1 MTSKALITGASAGLG
16 AAYADRLAKRGHD
29 LILVAR
35 GEDKL
40 RELAARLPVDA
51 EVLVADL
58 TVPADVERV
67 AARLATV
74 DVFVNNAGHEL
85 RQPGR
90 RRRPGR
96 AAARDR
102 PQRVRLHPPRAGVR
116 RAPPGHADQHRLGRP
131 DPAPR
136 RAWPPTRR
144 ARPMR
149 SRSRR
154 CSPPSSPRR
163 TCASRPSCPARSGP
177 SCGTSPGFPL
187 AHLDPEIVMPI
198 DDAVDAALAGLDAG
212 ELITILSLPDAA
224 DWEAYEAAR
233 LALVPNMS
241 RRQPAERYLVSD
253 LPGTALCRSPGA
265 GCARGRG
272 RRTRG
277 AARRRRARCPS
288 AAMII
293 PWSSDR

>member
-67 AARLATV
+67 AARLGEV
-74 DVFVNNAGHEL
+74 DVFVNNAGMSYASPVADADPAEL
-85 RQPGR
+85 QRVIDLNVSAFTRLAQ
-90 RRRPGR
+90 
-96 AAARDR
+96 AFAARR
-102 PQRVRLHPPRAGVR
+102 QGTLINIASVVPILHLEGMAAYTASKAYALTFTQVLAAELAGTDMRIQAVL
-116 RAPPGHADQHRLGRP
+116 PGAV
-131 DPAPR
+131 
-136 RAWPPTRR
+136 
-144 ARPMR
+144 
-149 SRSRR
+149 
-154 CSPPSSPRR
+154 
-163 TCASRPSCPARSGP
+163 
-177 SCGTSPGFPL
+177 GTELWDKSGFPL
-187 AHLDPEIVMPI
+187 ANLDPEIVMPI
-198 DDAVDAALAGLDAG
+198 ADAVDAALAGLDAG

-241 RRQPAERYLVSD
+241 RR
-253 LPGTALCRSPGA
+253 
-265 GCARGRG
+265 G
-272 RRTRG
+272 RRSATGQRPAWNCSIPMTG
-277 AARRRRARCPS
+277 RRARSSSRSANARRRTSSPSALPS

>member
-67 AARLATV
+67 AARLDEV
-74 DVFVNNAGHEL
+74 DVFVNNAGMSYASPVADADPAEL
-85 RQPGR
+85 QRVIDLNVSAFTRLAQ
-90 RRRPGR
+90 
-96 AAARDR
+96 AFAARR
-102 PQRVRLHPPRAGVR
+102 EGTLINIASVVPILHLEGMAAYTASKAYALTFTQVLAAELAGTNMRIQAVL
-116 RAPPGHADQHRLGRP
+116 PGAV
-131 DPAPR
+131 
-136 RAWPPTRR
+136 
-144 ARPMR
+144 
-149 SRSRR
+149 
-154 CSPPSSPRR
+154 
-163 TCASRPSCPARSGP
+163 
-177 SCGTSPGFPL
+177 GTELWDKSGFPL
-187 AHLDPEIVMPI
+187 ANLDPEIVMPI
-198 DDAVDAALAGLDAG
+198 ADAVDAALAGLDAG

-241 RRQPAERYLVSD
+241 RRRPAERYLVSD
-253 LPGTALCRSPGA
+253 LPGTALSR
-265 GCARGRG
+265 
-272 RRTRG
+272 
-277 AARRRRARCPS
+277 
-288 AAMII
+288 
-293 PWSSDR
+293 